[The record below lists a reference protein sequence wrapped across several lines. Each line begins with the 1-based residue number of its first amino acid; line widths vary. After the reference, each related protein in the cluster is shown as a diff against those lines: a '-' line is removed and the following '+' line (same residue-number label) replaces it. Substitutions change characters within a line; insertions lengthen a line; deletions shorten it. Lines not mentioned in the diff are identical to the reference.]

1 MHGASRKIRA
11 HGASPQQTLT
21 HIYINIMVEKTNS
34 YTEREPKKTKSRRQT
49 VQKITSKQKFL

>member
-34 YTEREPKKTKSRRQT
+34 YTEREPKTKSRRQT
-49 VQKITSKQKFL
+49 VQKITSKQKCL